1 MTAGWDADKLVADA
15 KEQLR
20 QGDARLA
27 TAYATVAIAYA
38 TVAIAEAIVTHLSAA
53 ASPTLAPALDPECRT
68 ETSGFCRDR
77 WGARG
82 HLCSLDSEHDG
93 GHECACG
100 HRWREVD
107 E

>member
-27 TAYATVAIAYA
+27 TAYAS
-38 TVAIAEAIVTHLSAA
+38 VAIAEAIVTYLSAA
-53 ASPTLAPALDPECRT
+53 ASPVLAPALDPECRT
-68 ETSGFCRDR
+68 ETGGFCRDH

-93 GHECACG
+93 AHECACG
-100 HRWREVD
+100 HRWREAD